1 LNNGLGNKFSAD
13 SIREVVFV
21 MENNRTELEFEK
33 SRLEQTIAL
42 AKEQLDQARERNVEN
57 KSAIISAKKELRE
70 NTSHSIANLWSS
82 EGFEALAALNQ
93 YANPITD
100 KIADY
105 EAVENKILLLEK
117 MIQSPYFAR
126 IDFKFED
133 EDTFENIYIGRTSLK
148 KDETNEFFIYDWRS
162 PIASVF
168 YRFVLGQ
175 VFYDAPGGRIT
186 GEVNLKRQY
195 EISKGELEYYFDA
208 DVQIVDEFLRKLLSQ
223 NTSPK
228 MKTIVETIQRE
239 QDIVIRDMENDLMM
253 VQGVAGSG
261 KTSIALHRA
270 AYLMYQGLSS
280 KLAADNILIISPNSL
295 FEQYISNVLPEL
307 GEEHVVSVVF
317 EDIIASVVKN
327 EQIQSRNQFLEN
339 LISNTQYRDIIKS
352 SMEFKTSR
360 QFLEILD
367 RFLDDLPHKWMNFE
381 DICYDGECII
391 SGEMIKEKVL
401 SGINE
406 TPLGIRLKLIGEY
419 ILELISESKKTRL
432 RKSEKIL
439 MNEEM
444 LKFMELD
451 IKDVYRKLFHDKE
464 YFYSLAKDIELPS
477 CMDQILT
484 YTQENLETNMLY
496 YDDATVLTYLNLK
509 IYGINKYKAI
519 KQVVIDE
526 AQDYYPLHFKIFHM
540 LFSKAKFTILGD
552 INQTLEKRED
562 LSLYQQIRK
571 IFNKKKSSLV
581 TMDKSFRCTNEILNY
596 GLRFLD
602 QSTEIKSFNRKG
614 DEPEIYTAKDQ
625 ISYHNMIVSEVKS
638 CLKMGYQSIG
648 LICKTEKKALFLYE
662 SLKDKADVQLIKS
675 ESITDLQG
683 VFIIPVYMSKG
694 LEFDAVLICDADA
707 ETYYSQDDKKLLYI
721 ACTRALHRLN
731 LFCMGE
737 ASPLLDE

>member
-1 LNNGLGNKFSAD
+1 
-13 SIREVVFV
+13 

-70 NTSHSIANLWSS
+70 NTSHSVANLWSS

>member
-1 LNNGLGNKFSAD
+1 
-13 SIREVVFV
+13 

-133 EDTFENIYIGRTSLK
+133 EDIFENIYIGRTSLK

-175 VFYDAPGGRIT
+175 AFYDAPGGRIT

-327 EQIQSRNQFLEN
+327 EQVQSRNQFLEN

-391 SGEMIKEKVL
+391 SGEMIKDKVL

-419 ILELISESKKTRL
+419 ILELISELKKTRL

-451 IKDVYRKLFHDKE
+451 LKDVYRKLFHDKE
-464 YFYSLAKDIELPS
+464 YFYSLAKDIELPG

-484 YTQENLETNMLY
+484 FTQENLDTNMLY

-526 AQDYYPLHFKIFHM
+526 AQDYYPLHFEIFHL

-562 LSLYQQIRK
+562 LSLYKQIRK

-596 GLRFLD
+596 GLRFLE

-614 DEPEIYTAKDQ
+614 DEPEIYTANDQ

-737 ASPLLDE
+737 ASPLLNK

>member
-133 EDTFENIYIGRTSLK
+133 EDIFENIYIGRTSLK

-327 EQIQSRNQFLEN
+327 EQVQSRNQFLEN

-464 YFYSLAKDIELPS
+464 YFYSLAKDIELPG

-484 YTQENLETNMLY
+484 FTQENLDTNMLY

-526 AQDYYPLHFKIFHM
+526 AQDYYPLHFEIFHL
-540 LFSKAKFTILGD
+540 LFLKAKFTILGD

-562 LSLYQQIRK
+562 LSLYKQIRK

-596 GLRFLD
+596 GLRFLE

-614 DEPEIYTAKDQ
+614 DEPEIYTAHDQ
-625 ISYHNMIVSEVKS
+625 LSFHNMIVSEVKS

-737 ASPLLDE
+737 ASPLLNK

>member
-1 LNNGLGNKFSAD
+1 
-13 SIREVVFV
+13 
-21 MENNRTELEFEK
+21 MENSRTDLEFEK

-57 KSAIISAKKELRE
+57 KSSIISAKKELRE

-82 EGFEALAALNQ
+82 EGFEALADLNQ

-126 IDFKFED
+126 IDFKFDD

-148 KDETNEFFIYDWRS
+148 KDKTNEFFIYDWRS

-195 EISKGELEYYFDA
+195 EISKGKLEYYFDA

-280 KLAADNILIISPNSL
+280 KLTADNILIISPNSL

-307 GEEHVVSVVF
+307 GEDHVVSVVF

-327 EQIQSRNQFLEN
+327 ENVQSRNQFLEN
-339 LISNTQYRDIIKS
+339 LISNSQYRNLIKS
-352 SMEFKTSR
+352 GIEFKASR
-360 QFLEILD
+360 QFLKILD

-381 DICYDGECII
+381 DVCYDGECII
-391 SGEMIKEKVL
+391 SGETIKEKVL
-401 SGINE
+401 SGRNE
-406 TPLGIRLKLIGEY
+406 TPLGTRLKLIREY
-419 ILELISESKKTRL
+419 ILELISESQKYRL
-432 RKSEKIL
+432 KKSEKIL
-439 MNEEM
+439 INEEM
-444 LKFMELD
+444 LQFMELD
-451 IKDVYRKLFHDKE
+451 VKDVYRKLFHDKE
-464 YFYSLAKDIELPS
+464 YFYSLAKDIELPN
-477 CMDQILT
+477 CMDHILT
-484 YTQENLETNMLY
+484 FTQENLDTNMLY

-509 IYGINKYKAI
+509 IYGFNKYKAI

-526 AQDYYPLHFKIFHM
+526 AQDYYPLHFEIFHL

-562 LSLYQQIRK
+562 LSLYQLIKK
-571 IFNKKKSSLV
+571 IFHKKKSSLV

-596 GLRFLD
+596 GLRFLE

-614 DEPEIYTAKDQ
+614 DEPQIYAAKDQ
-625 ISYHNMIVSEVKS
+625 LSYHDMIVSEVKS

-648 LICKTEKKALFLYE
+648 LICKTEKSSLFLFE
-662 SLKDKADVQLIKS
+662 CLKDKADVQLVKS
-675 ESITDLQG
+675 ESTTDLQG

-707 ETYYSQDDKKLLYI
+707 ETYHSQDDKKLLYI

-731 LFCMGE
+731 LFCKGE
-737 ASPLLDE
+737 ASPLLDERKS